1 MLYYIII
8 ATKESIIFRSTTD
21 SSDIDLLMYFAVHY
35 KYFEP
40 LENVWVS
47 TIDGVKTIIAV
58 SHNMTH
64 AIASLRTAINY
75 IIEDNG
81 QDNDIVHLYA
91 CAKSQWLQRCGS
103 GKGCDGVSMKITLPI
118 TNGVPTIEW
127 AMDITE
133 AHMDGVR
140 R

>member
-1 MLYYIII
+1 MLYYTII

-21 SSDIDLLMYFAVHY
+21 ASDIDLLMYFAVRY

-58 SHNMTH
+58 SHNMMN
-64 AIASLRTAINY
+64 AITSLRTAINY
-75 IIEDNG
+75 LMDNEG
-81 QDNDIVHLYA
+81 QDNDIAHLYA
-91 CAKSQWLQRCGS
+91 CAKSQWLQRYGS
-103 GKGCDGVSMKITLPI
+103 GKGSDCVSMKIRLPI

-127 AMDITE
+127 AK
-133 AHMDGVR
+133 
-140 R
+140 